1 MPELMNPKAISD
13 SFFRSYLFTSKSLY
27 SIEEIIEW
35 MKLKNKRHQFKV
47 SRIAFNEMEHWHFE
61 HKSGD
66 LVHSTNRFFRVEAL
80 SCKQNFGQVRSWQQP
95 IINQQEI
102 GILGFIS
109 KEFEGVR
116 HFLLQAKMEPG
127 NINTIQLS
135 PTVQATHS
143 NYQKVHKGKT
153 PRYLEYFLSS
163 QKRIMVDQLQSEQGT
178 RFLRKRNRNII
189 IDCKDAIEEDENFI
203 WVTLGQLKTLTA
215 LDNHINMEARSILS
229 CIPILPNSN
238 LLENIKTQFPS
249 DEFNQKLLSSV
260 FEKNKAHHTK
270 EEILQWMTEYKS
282 NLYIRNSYLPLVC
295 IDDGWENNGYE
306 ITHNSKKFFSIL
318 AVAVEAPNREVS
330 KWTQPL
336 INSLN
341 PSINGWIC
349 RTINDV
355 LHFLVKIR
363 LEPGSIDLAE
373 LSPTVATTEGES
385 CVSEKTPPP
394 YYQYFL
400 HPSKEQIRHSSLQ
413 SAEGGRFY
421 HDTFKCIILEID
433 DFDLSVPSNHRWMTL
448 GQILEFMT
456 LNNMINV
463 ECRDLIACINLA
475 EKYS

>member
-1 MPELMNPKAISD
+1 MPEFLSPETISD
-13 SFFRSYLFTSKSLY
+13 SFLRSYLPTSKSLN
-27 SIEEIIEW
+27 SIEKIIDW
-35 MKLKNKRHQFKV
+35 MELKHKQHPFKV
-47 SRIAFNEMEHWHFE
+47 SRIAFDEMDLWHFE
-61 HKSGD
+61 NNSGD

-80 SCKQNFGQVRSWQQP
+80 CCKQNFGEVMSWQQP

-215 LDNHINMEARSILS
+215 LDNHVNMEARSILS
-229 CIPILPNSN
+229 CIPMLPNSN
-238 LLENIKTQFPS
+238 LLENIKTQFPL

-282 NLYIRNSYLPLVC
+282 NLYIRNSYLPLGC

-306 ITHNSKKFFSIL
+306 IKHNTKKFFSIL

-385 CVSEKTPPP
+385 CVSEKNPPP

-400 HPSKEQIRHSSLQ
+400 NPQKEQIRHSSLQ

-421 HDTFKCIILEID
+421 HDTFKCVILEID
-433 DFDLSVPSNHRWMTL
+433 DFDLTVPSNYRWLSL